1 MKPFSFSNKVNNTL
15 LFVPAGLLAY
25 FLMELTTILN
35 GAAIIS
41 GPIYPLYITV
51 GILILIIVSLAISII
66 LRAKRESRQNK
77 GRILKGGL
85 KSL

>member
-1 MKPFSFSNKVNNTL
+1 MKPFSNKFNVTL
-15 LFVPAGLLAY
+15 LIIAIGLIAY
-25 FLMELTTILN
+25 FLIDLVTVLSGI
-35 GAAIIS
+35 AVIS

-66 LRAKRESRQNK
+66 LRAKRKSRQNK

-85 KSL
+85 KTL

>member
-1 MKPFSFSNKVNNTL
+1 MKPFSNKFNVTL
-15 LFVPAGLLAY
+15 LIIAIGLIAY
-25 FLMELTTILN
+25 FLIDLVTVLSGI
-35 GAAIIS
+35 AVIS